1 MSDIL
6 HKVTAKAS
14 PDAVYKALSTREG
27 LAGWWTSDTRG
38 DANEGGVLEF
48 HFGKGHVDMKVL
60 ESAPAKH
67 VMWQVVSGP
76 DEWLGTKISFDLV
89 PDNGKTKVL
98 FKHQGWKEPTELM
111 HHCSTKWATFLVSLK
126 ALVETGK
133 GRAFPNDIQIDD

>member
-1 MSDIL
+1 MVDIL
-6 HKVTAKAS
+6 HKVSVKAS
-14 PDAVYKALSTREG
+14 AEATYKALSTREG

-38 DANEGGVLEF
+38 QTHEGGIIEF
-48 HFGKGHVDMKVL
+48 HFGKGHVDMKVVEL
-60 ESAPAKH
+60 APQRQ
-67 VMWQVVSGP
+67 VMWQVVGGP
-76 DEWLGTKISFDLV
+76 DEWLGTKIAFELV

-98 FKHQGWKEPTELM
+98 FKHQGWKQPTEFT